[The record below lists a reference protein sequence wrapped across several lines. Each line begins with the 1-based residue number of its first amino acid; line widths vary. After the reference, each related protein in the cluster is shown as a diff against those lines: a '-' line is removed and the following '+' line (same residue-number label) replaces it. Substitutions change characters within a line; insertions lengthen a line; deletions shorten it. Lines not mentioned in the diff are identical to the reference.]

1 MFLEAPEEREKSP
14 TCCANRGLRWGDGRA
29 WGQPGAAGG
38 KGTMRGPPISL
49 DFFGP
54 SVSVVKE
61 SNCFN
66 LLKRGIKRKKPTNQP
81 TPKQTNQKN
90 HAHCGLECSLCP
102 SVGAPRPLWAHSG
115 QAAAEGDSRKSK
127 AGCWALPLRSI
138 TDLNQGF
145 VSYYLI

>member
-49 DFFGP
+49 GFFGP

-66 LLKRGIKRKKPTNQP
+66 LLKRGIKRKNQP
-81 TPKQTNQKN
+81 TKQPQNKPTKKTTLTVVWNVP
-90 HAHCGLECSLCP
+90 C
-102 SVGAPRPLWAHSG
+102 APPWEPHGPYGHTAGKLQLKGTAGRAK
-115 QAAAEGDSRKSK
+115 QAAGLCLFAV
-127 AGCWALPLRSI
+127 LQ
-138 TDLNQGF
+138 T
-145 VSYYLI
+145 